1 MEDALAE
8 VQRLA
13 GLSGER
19 TRNQIVNSLR
29 NTLYSIESQDE
40 TLDRIMFLVR
50 HNQNPKHSSSTKSAS
65 AKLEDDN
72 LASISIFK
80 SPLSGWAST

>member
-13 GLSGER
+13 GLSGEG
-19 TRNQIVNSLR
+19 TRNKIVNSLR

-40 TLDRIMFLVR
+40 TLDRIMFSVR
-50 HNQNPKHSSSTKSAS
+50 HNQVP
-65 AKLEDDN
+65 
-72 LASISIFK
+72 
-80 SPLSGWAST
+80 